1 MPTMSRGQAVATLA
15 IVMLLAGAW
24 RWWTADERAIRAQ
37 LTSIAGA
44 LSVDPAAGD
53 LALVT
58 RIATLRNALAPDVR
72 ILAGPP
78 SSTLDREPQ
87 PIVGR
92 DTVLAF
98 AGRWTPASGMVTV
111 EFVDLEI
118 VIAPQGREAEVSGAA
133 RVTAHQG
140 SDRPAVDVVPLRATL
155 ANIDGRWLVTF
166 AAREV
171 VLRR

>member
-1 MPTMSRGQAVATLA
+1 MPTMNRGHAVALIA

-37 LTSIAGA
+37 LTSMAGA
-44 LSVDPAAGD
+44 LSADPAAGD
-53 LALVT
+53 LAPVT
-58 RIATLRNALAPDVR
+58 RIAALRNALAPDVR
-72 ILAGPP
+72 ILVG
-78 SSTLDREPQ
+78 SSSSPVDHEPQ

-98 AGRWTPASGMVTV
+98 AGRWTPASGTVTV

-118 VIAPQGREAEVSGAA
+118 MVAPQGREAEVRGAA
-133 RVTAHQG
+133 RLTAHQG
-140 SDRPAVDVVPLRATL
+140 SDRPVVDVVPVRATF
-155 ANIDGRWLVTF
+155 AKIDGRWLVTF
-166 AAREV
+166 AAREA